1 MIVFRWIVGVLAAF
15 FAVAAL
21 LGFAFHVAFDSSV
34 WLGRAR
40 RMGRGLWLIML
51 LWFNVEVWGRVAY
64 TLIHWRH

>member
-1 MIVFRWIVGVLAAF
+1 MLAAF

-21 LGFAFHVAFDSSV
+21 FSFALHVAFDSPI

-40 RMGRGLWLIML
+40 RMRHGLWLIML

-64 TLIHWRH
+64 TLFHWRH